1 MQEEG
6 TKLSYFGVEVT
17 YIYLARLEICQKPNQ
32 NGTSTDCN
40 PTRFLKNPERAR
52 METRELSG

>member
-6 TKLSYFGVEVT
+6 TKLELFGVQVT
-17 YIYLARLEICQKPNQ
+17 YIYLARLEICQKADQ
-32 NGTSTDCN
+32 NGRNTDCS

-52 METRELSG
+52 METRELS

>member
-6 TKLSYFGVEVT
+6 TKLELFGVQVT

-32 NGTSTDCN
+32 NGRNTDCN
-40 PTRFLKNPERAR
+40 PTHFLKNPERAG
-52 METRELSG
+52 METRELS